1 MYNGGMADKDKKYI
15 IAIDAGSTGIR
26 SILFD
31 RSGNILRREYEK
43 TPAEHPEE
51 GATEHDPEMLWQ
63 ALLKTVRAVFSS
75 GVDPEEVAAFGI
87 TNQRSSFCIWE
98 RESGKALTNF
108 INWQDVRAA
117 RTIAGMNRN
126 PLWVMLKMTMKLFSR
141 IINSTLLIA
150 TSMMVLNTDHT
161 IGKVR
166 WLLNERPDLEKK
178 CRSGEAVFG
187 TIDSWFIYRLTGGRN
202 HLTDYTNAASTAM
215 FNPFDLKWNGL
226 YCSIFNIPMKMLPEV
241 RDSNGYFGDSSPEL
255 FGTSIPIRSA
265 VGDQQSSLFGH
276 GCYNPGD
283 VKCSLGSG
291 SFVCVNVG
299 NKGKVSRRGLF
310 PLIAWVVDGKPTY
323 MLEGQV
329 ATTGTLIDWLGHG
342 LGLSDTPAE
351 LNRLAE
357 GCDSGGVYFVPTPT
371 GIRFPYFVPGA
382 KASILGLSL
391 NTHKGNVARAVLE
404 GIALRIQDI
413 LEGVEKDARTKIT
426 EIMTD
431 GGVSR
436 SDILMQCIADFS
448 GCQVERSPESDMT
461 ASGAAYLAGLSC
473 GFWSGYADLLALRSG
488 YTSFKPFM
496 SEQQRAKK
504 KEDWKRV
511 LKQLLK
517 VML

>member
-1 MYNGGMADKDKKYI
+1 MADINKKYI
-15 IAIDAGSTGIR
+15 ISIDAGSTGIR
-26 SILFD
+26 SVLYNRNGEILK
-31 RSGNILRREYEK
+31 REYEK
-43 TPAEHPEE
+43 TPAEHPED

-63 ALLKTVRAVFSS
+63 ALCTTVRALFADGSIK
-75 GVDPEEVAAFGI
+75 PAEIAAIGI
-87 TNQRSSFCIWE
+87 TNQRSSFCLWDRNTGE
-98 RESGKALTNF
+98 PLTNF

-117 RTIAGMNRN
+117 GTIAKMNRH
-126 PLWVMLKMTMKLFSR
+126 PLWMLLKGVMKVFSR
-141 IINSTLLIA
+141 IINSTILIA
-150 TSMMVLNTDHT
+150 TSMLVLNTDHT

-178 CRSGEAVFG
+178 CRRGEAVFG
-187 TIDSWFIYRLTGGRN
+187 TIDSWFIYKLTGGKN

-215 FNPFDLKWNGL
+215 FNPFDLKWNGI

-241 RDSNGYFGDSSPEL
+241 RDTNGFFGDVDEAL
-255 FGTSIPIRSA
+255 FGEPIPIRA
-265 VGDQQSSLFGH
+265 AIGDQQSSLFGH

-299 NKGKVSRRGLF
+299 DKGKVSRRGLF
-310 PLIAWVVDGKPTY
+310 PLVAWVIDGKPTY

-329 ATTGTLIDWLGHG
+329 ATTGTLIDWLGRG

-351 LNRLAE
+351 LNELAGSCDDSE
-357 GCDSGGVYFVPTPT
+357 GVFFVPTPT

-382 KASILGLSL
+382 KASIVGMSL
-391 NTHKGNVARAVLE
+391 KTGKPNVARAVLE

-413 LEGVEKDARTKIT
+413 LEGVEKDAKTSIT

-436 SDILMQCIADFS
+436 SDILMQCLADYS
-448 GCQVERSPESDMT
+448 GCQVERAPEPDMT
-461 ASGAAYLAGLSC
+461 AAGAAYMAGLSC
-473 GFWSGYADLLALRSG
+473 GFWDDYRDLLSLRKG
-488 YTSFKPFM
+488 YTSFKPFI
-496 SEQQRAKK
+496 SEEEREKK
-504 KEDWKRV
+504 KSRWKQL

-517 VML
+517 LRI

>member
-1 MYNGGMADKDKKYI
+1 MAENTGKYI
-15 IAIDAGSTGIR
+15 ISIDAGSTGIR

-31 RSGNILRREYEK
+31 RSGSILRREYEK

-51 GATEHDPEMLWQ
+51 GATEHDPELLWQ
-63 ALLKTVRAVFSS
+63 ALLKTVRAIFDS
-75 GVDPEEVAAFGI
+75 GIRPEEVAAFGI

-98 RESGKALTNF
+98 RESGKPLTNF

-117 RTIAGMNRN
+117 GTIAKMNRH
-126 PLWVMLKMTMKLFSR
+126 PLWVLLKLTMKLFSR
-141 IINSTLLIA
+141 LINSTLLIA
-150 TSMMVLNTDHT
+150 TSMLVLNTDHT

-166 WLLNERPDLEKK
+166 WLLDQRPELEDK
-178 CRSGEAVFG
+178 CRKGEAVFG
-187 TIDSWFIYRLTGGRN
+187 TIDSWFIYRLTGGKN

-226 YCSIFNIPMKMLPEV
+226 YCGIFNIPMRMLPEV
-241 RDSNGYFGDSSPEL
+241 RDTNGDFGETDPGL
-255 FGTSIPIRSA
+255 FGVPIPIRSA

-276 GCYNPGD
+276 GCYNTGD

-299 NKGKVSRRGLF
+299 SRGKVSRRGLF
-310 PLIAWVVDGKPTY
+310 PLVAWVIDGKPTY

-342 LGLSDTPAE
+342 IGLSDTPAE
-351 LNRLAE
+351 LNKLAE

-382 KASILGLSL
+382 KASVLGLSL
-391 NTHKGNVARAVLE
+391 QTRRGNVARAVLE

-413 LEGVEKDARTKIT
+413 LEGVETDAHTGIT

-448 GCQVERSPESDMT
+448 GCQVKRAPEPDMT
-461 ASGAAYLAGLSC
+461 AAGAAYFAGLSC
-473 GFWSGYADLLALRSG
+473 GFWADYRELLSLRKG
-488 YTSFKPFM
+488 YTTFKPFI
-496 SEQQRAKK
+496 SEEEREKK
-504 KEDWKRV
+504 KEDWSRI

-517 VML
+517 VMV